1 MPDDLDRRAPEDPK
15 RINLNQDHEVE
26 YWCDKFDC
34 SEKELRNA
42 VSKVGDS
49 ASTVQRYLSLK

>member
-15 RINLNQDHEVE
+15 RININQDHEVE

-34 SEKELRNA
+34 TEKQLRDA
-42 VSKVGDS
+42 VRLVGDS
-49 ASTVQRYLSLK
+49 AATVKRYLGLR